1 MELPKHNVISQRG
14 KSILNKTGVIN
25 LKPKEELLDEHH
37 PDNLSA
43 GDFLYQPTQ
52 KKTFKMPPVLKGLGP
67 QVG

>member
-52 KKTFKMPPVLKGLGP
+52 KKTFKMPPVLKGLGS